1 MTHNDAK
8 DDAKAWPQTRGNLS
22 RDKHLG
28 NCDAVRDDAK
38 RCNPTSMDAVAEAG
52 RDWSGPEFG
61 GRFLFDGYLME
72 ARSKR
77 NCLNFGML

>member
-28 NCDAVRDDAK
+28 NCDAVRNDAK
-38 RCNPTSMDAVAEAG
+38 RCNPTSMDAV
-52 RDWSGPEFG
+52 G
-61 GRFLFDGYLME
+61 GRLAGIGLGLNSGEGCYLME